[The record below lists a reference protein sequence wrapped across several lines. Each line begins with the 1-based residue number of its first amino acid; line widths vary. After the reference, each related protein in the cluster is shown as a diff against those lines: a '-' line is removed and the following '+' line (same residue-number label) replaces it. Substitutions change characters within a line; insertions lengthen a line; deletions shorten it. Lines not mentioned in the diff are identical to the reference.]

1 MGCTNHPVVESGLQA
16 CWICGKSFCPDC
28 VVEFQSRTL
37 CGPCKATAV
46 ARLESGAS
54 DAVGGEGE
62 AAPWERRAELG
73 TVAAFV
79 ATCKAAMLE
88 PQRFFSKLDRTRQ
101 GYDFLVFPMI
111 IQVLVALSQAAVQF
125 AMFGS
130 LWMYQATPGDGLA
143 AAFAGGFGL
152 IGVVLAPIFA
162 VIGAFIGAGFI
173 HVALL
178 VMKKATVP
186 YQQTLRGYC
195 YASAPN
201 VLAVVPFL
209 GMAVGP
215 LWALVT
221 QVLMVKERHRCSGGT
236 AAIAVL
242 WIVGLALCCGGVAA
256 IAMVGV
262 AMSNR

>member
-1 MGCTNHPVVESGLQA
+1 MGCTNHPVVEAGLQA
-16 CWICGKSFCPDC
+16 CWICGKSFCPEC

-46 ARLESGAS
+46 ARLESGSA

-73 TVAAFV
+73 TVPAFV

-101 GYDFLVFPMI
+101 GYDCLVFPMI
-111 IQVLVALSQAAVQF
+111 IQFFVALSQAAVQF

-130 LWMYQATPGDGLA
+130 LWMHQATPGDGFA
-143 AAFAGGFGL
+143 AMFAGGMGL
-152 IGVVLAPIFA
+152 IGVILSPILAI
-162 VIGAFIGAGFI
+162 VGAFIGAGLI
-173 HVALL
+173 HIALL

-186 YQQTLRGYC
+186 YHQTLRGYC
-195 YASAPN
+195 YASAAS
-201 VLAVVPFL
+201 VLQVVPFL
-209 GMAVGP
+209 GLMVGG

-256 IAMVGV
+256 LAAMGI